1 MQMPAA
7 PDYRLA
13 PRALLLAGLAVGVV
27 ATGVAMAS
35 ASTELLVLVLGAF
48 AGLSVVLTMR
58 SLRRPLLAAL
68 FFLAPID
75 ISKAIIAPLTSRYY
89 PAGPYFSP
97 GLYLSLAQMV
107 LLLLVVVWLGR
118 RIVLERRMPPVT
130 ALDAMAFAYLAFIW
144 IRSIGTPQG
153 LLSVGTAASYSLAVL
168 GFYMVSHAI
177 KDRADL
183 RLAMWSSL
191 AVLGLTVL
199 WVGAQAVVK
208 SPLLLPGAKGVADGA
223 VVSLGSAPN
232 VFRPAG
238 FMAHPNALAH
248 YLVIVLPMA
257 LALLLMG
264 WRRLPG
270 RTWLLALA
278 VTCGAGVALLVTL
291 SRGGWAA
298 GVLAGFVVVAL
309 YAWKKVLNTR
319 QLGALALAGVMG
331 AAVLVAVYPNIL
343 LRLTAPDS
351 RSLESRVLLA
361 DMAYTIIKSHPAI
374 GVGFGEFNRA
384 AYQQSPPLF
393 ANVSA
398 EYQLQLHQLVVHNH
412 YLLFAA
418 ELGIPAVIFFVYLL
432 WRFARQAMPLE
443 RWRNPTDLAL
453 AVGLTGSMVAQAFFL
468 NSDNYYTDI
477 RIFLLWLSAG
487 SMQALTLVADREA
500 RR

>member
-1 MQMPAA
+1 MRTSAA
-7 PDYRLA
+7 PEFR
-13 PRALLLAGLAVGVV
+13 PFQWALLLAGLAVGVV
-27 ATGVAMAS
+27 VTGVAMAS
-35 ASTELLVLVLGAF
+35 ASTAPLVLMMGAF
-48 AGLSVVLTMR
+48 AGISVALMMR

-68 FFLAPID
+68 FFLAPVD
-75 ISKAIIAPLTSRYY
+75 ISKAIIAPLTSRYF

-97 GLYLSLAQMV
+97 GLYISLAQMV
-107 LLLLVVVWLGR
+107 LLLLVAVWLGR
-118 RIVLERRMPPVT
+118 RVVLERRMPPVT

-144 IRSIGTPQG
+144 MRSIGTPQG
-153 LLSVGTAASYSLAVL
+153 LLSIGTAASYSLAVL
-168 GFYMVSHAI
+168 GFYVVSHVI

-191 AVLGLTVL
+191 GILALTML

-238 FMAHPNALAH
+238 FMSHPNALAH
-248 YLVIVLPMA
+248 YLVIVLPIG
-257 LALLLMG
+257 LAVVLMG
-264 WRRLPG
+264 LRRLSG
-270 RTWLLALA
+270 RTWLLALT
-278 VTCGAGVALLVTL
+278 VTFGASVTLLVTL

-298 GVLAGFVVVAL
+298 SVLAGLVVVSL
-309 YAWKKVLNTR
+309 YAWKKVLSVR
-319 QLGALALAGVMG
+319 QLCGLALAGVLG

-361 DMAYTIIKSHPAI
+361 DMAYTIIKAHPLA

-393 ANVSA
+393 ANVSTA
-398 EYQLQLHQLVVHNH
+398 YQLQLHQLVVHNH

-418 ELGIPAVIFFVYLL
+418 ELGVPAVMFFVYLL

-477 RIFLLWLSAG
+477 RVFLLWLSAG
-487 SMQALTLVADREA
+487 VLQALTLVAEREEK
-500 RR
+500 R